1 MHTRNPF
8 HKNQTMWASP
18 EIYPLEHTGYERKNK
33 KPKGKEPF
41 HEHRGTIN
49 KAQISTG
56 CLEPK

>member
-1 MHTRNPF
+1 
-8 HKNQTMWASP
+8 MWASP